1 MANSIKM
8 RVSRAESGT
17 RVRILIRHPM
27 ETGLRK
33 DSKTKK
39 FIPAHFIKEV
49 DCQHNGKTVLSADW
63 GIAVSKNP
71 YLSFYL
77 DNAKKGDQLL
87 VHWKDNKGQED
98 SFNYRIQ

>member
-1 MANSIKM
+1 MSNSIKM
-8 RVSRAESGT
+8 RVSKADDGT

-49 DCQHNGKTVLSADW
+49 NCAQNGKPVLSADW

-77 DNAKKGDQLL
+77 DKVKKGDKISVQ
-87 VHWKDNKGQED
+87 WKDNKGQQD
-98 SFNYRIQ
+98 SFVYTV